1 MNARNKA
8 LSNTKIPKGLSNQ
21 SRQTWKRIT
30 AIYILSPD
38 GLLVLEG
45 GLREWD
51 SYIAAEPGTPARAN
65 HFKNFMAAIRHLGM
79 SAASDGATI

>member
-1 MNARNKA
+1 MANKV
-8 LSNTKIPKGLSNQ
+8 PKGLSNQ

-30 AIYILSPD
+30 ANFILSPD

-51 SYIAAEPGTPARAN
+51 SYIAAEPGSRGRAT
-65 HFKNFMAAIRHLGM
+65 HFKNFMAAIRHLGI
-79 SAASDGATI
+79 SAASGDAAL